1 MEELLWLNMECLSIA
16 KINGFSFYNHNVVT
30 NLSGCKLV
38 ELSLRVCSKRII
50 MLKNQLIKLSAVCV
64 LAASSGAA
72 MAHLNIAQE
81 DAVVVGD
88 GSREYKEGGSAFLD
102 VNISHDCTNA
112 DGKHFPTTGVA
123 LLLPNG
129 ANVEG
134 TYTANHRTHEHY
146 GANAVMGI
154 KQRASAIFKKT
165 KVVRGPVESFY
176 SHGEKMEDARALKW
190 MRGKIDNDHYENL
203 EFKAGFPKI
212 DMESC
217 VAKIKMYFP
226 TVQYCKDGYK
236 TAWIKTADSVY
247 GMGDAKTRV
256 TDTYAAY
263 ATIVRTSDLPESCGD
278 GETVEVM
285 PSVEDI
291 NMYLGMK

>member
-1 MEELLWLNMECLSIA
+1 
-16 KINGFSFYNHNVVT
+16 
-30 NLSGCKLV
+30 
-38 ELSLRVCSKRII
+38 
-50 MLKNQLIKLSAVCV
+50 MLKNQLIKLSAVCI
-64 LAASSGAA
+64 LATSSGAA

-81 DAVVVGD
+81 DAVVVGN
-88 GSREYKEGGSAFLD
+88 GSREYKEGGSAFID
-102 VNISHDCTNA
+102 VNISHDCSNA
-112 DGKHFPTTGVA
+112 EGEHFPTTGVA
-123 LLLPNG
+123 LLMPNG
-129 ANVEG
+129 MNVPG
-134 TYTANHRTHEHY
+134 TYTADRSGNMY

-165 KVVRGPVESFY
+165 KVVKGPVESFY
-176 SHGEKMEDARALKW
+176 SHGEKVEDVRALKW
-190 MRGKIDNDHYENL
+190 MHGKIDNDHYENL
-203 EFKAGFPKI
+203 EFKTGFPKI

-263 ATIVRTSDLPESCGD
+263 ATIVRTSDLPENCDD
-278 GETVEVM
+278 GEIVEVM
-285 PSVEDI
+285 PSVEEI
-291 NMYLGMK
+291 NMYLGMKSKHKHGHKHSDDD